1 MSESDLALV
10 RAFLRDR
17 DDLSFV
23 SLYRAHTPA
32 LFRMAWR
39 IGGLTPEDVDDVVQD
54 TWVRAAHKL
63 DSFRF
68 ESALRTWLIGILVHR
83 VQEHRRAR
91 ARIAVA
97 DLPAREPSV
106 STTPHLQV
114 DLERAIANLP
124 DGMREVFLL
133 HDVEG
138 FTHEEVGRCLGV
150 AGGTSKSQLFEAR
163 HRLRAWLGPASDAA
177 LVRRTNDGN

>member
-17 DDLSFV
+17 DDSSFV
-23 SLYRAHTPA
+23 ALYRAHTPA
-32 LFRMAWR
+32 LYRMAWR
-39 IGGLTPEDVDDVVQD
+39 IGGLSPEDVDDVVQD
-54 TWVRAAHKL
+54 TWVRAALKL
-63 DSFRF
+63 DTFRF

-83 VQEHRRAR
+83 VQEQRRTR
-91 ARIAVA
+91 ARIPVTGS
-97 DLPAREPSV
+97 PPRELSA

-114 DLERAIANLP
+114 DLDRAIANLP

-150 AGGTSKSQLFEAR
+150 VAGTSKSQLFEAR
-163 HRLRAWLGPASDAA
+163 HRLRMWLGPASGAA
-177 LVRRTNDGN
+177 NVRRTNDGN